1 MIYSTDVQSTFY
13 KFDGVSEAKLLVA
26 SGSRLKSVNLVPS
39 GTGDRNSFVEFY
51 DLDDDTSLDA
61 TKKLLSLFSGKR
73 AADPVVT
80 GGVWITIPGNGI
92 RFETGIVAN
101 ATTSDI
107 GSDLTYSVTII
118 YQGPEPE

>member
-13 KFDGVSEAKLLVA
+13 KFAGVSEAKLLVA
-26 SGSRLKSVNLVPS
+26 SGSRLKSVNLVPT
-39 GTGDRNSFVEFY
+39 GTGAINSFVEFY
-51 DLDDDTSLDA
+51 DLDDETTLDA
-61 TKKLLSLFSGKR
+61 TKKLLSLFSGPR
-73 AADPVVT
+73 AADPSLT

-101 ATTSDI
+101 ATTSDF
-107 GSDLTYSVTII
+107 GSDQTHSITII